1 MNEDEIKSIKVLLAD
16 DHKLVR
22 DGIKG
27 YLEEDPAITVVA
39 EAGNGEEALEMVV
52 EKDIDVAILDI
63 NMPKLD
69 GIKTAEQIRE
79 RKSGV
84 KIIALT
90 MLNETQH
97 IRQMLRAGATGYL
110 LKSCSRSELLLA
122 IKSVNAGDTYF
133 SQEVTHS
140 VMQAMRGQSNAKR
153 SKFNQ
158 ILLTKREK
166 EILHLITLQYS
177 NQEIAGKLFISVRT
191 VEAHKRNLIEK
202 TGSKNVVGLVL
213 YAIENG
219 VQNDDE

>member
-1 MNEDEIKSIKVLLAD
+1 MNDEVQTIKVLLAD
-16 DHKLVR
+16 DHELVR

-27 YLEEDPAITVVA
+27 YLEGEPGIKVVA
-39 EAGNGEEALEMVV
+39 EAGNGEEAMKLIA
-52 EKDIDVAILDI
+52 EKEIDIAILDI

-69 GIKTAEQIRE
+69 GIKTAEKI
-79 RKSGV
+79 KASKPGV

-97 IRQMLRAGATGYL
+97 IRQMLRAGASAYL
-110 LKSCSRSELLLA
+110 LKSCSRNELLLA
-122 IKSVNAGDTYF
+122 IKSVHAGDTYF

-140 VMQAMRGQSNAKR
+140 VMQAMSGKAKY

-177 NQEIAGKLFISVRT
+177 NQDIAAKLFISVRT

-213 YAIENG
+213 YAIEHGLQNSG
-219 VQNDDE
+219 V

>member
-1 MNEDEIKSIKVLLAD
+1 MNDEVQTIKVLLAD

-27 YLEEDPAITVVA
+27 YLEEDAGIEVVA
-39 EAGNGEEALEMVV
+39 EAGNGEEALKLIA
-52 EKDIDVAILDI
+52 EKEIDIAILDI
-63 NMPKLD
+63 NMPELD
-69 GIKTAEQIRE
+69 GIKTAEKIKE
-79 RKSGV
+79 RKPGV

-90 MLNETQH
+90 MLKETQH
-97 IRQMLRAGATGYL
+97 IRQMLRAGASAYL
-110 LKSCSRSELLLA
+110 LKSCSRNELLLA
-122 IKSVNAGDTYF
+122 IKAAHAGDTYF

-140 VMQAMRGQSNAKR
+140 VMQAMSGQGKAQH

-177 NQEIAGKLFISVRT
+177 NQDIAAKLFISVRT

-213 YAIENG
+213 YAIEHGLQNSG
-219 VQNDDE
+219 V